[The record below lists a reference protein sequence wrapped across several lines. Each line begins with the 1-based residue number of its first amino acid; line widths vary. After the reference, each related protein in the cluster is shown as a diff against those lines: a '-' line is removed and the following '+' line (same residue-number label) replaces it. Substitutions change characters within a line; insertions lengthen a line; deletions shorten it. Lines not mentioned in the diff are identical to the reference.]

1 MLLFRAISLLY
12 TKSLVLFFISSTLAY
27 SPPSRDIC
35 SPDPEFGE
43 YCPTTCGIADYLQK
57 YKPEADRELSYLENT
72 LNQISNLTTGAH
84 EKANYI
90 RDSSISSRK
99 SAPQDLYLKK
109 SNTMLDD
116 ILRFEKSIIS
126 QESQMYELQDLLRAN
141 DQRIVQLK
149 QMAVQLEQRC
159 QEPCKD
165 TVTIQEITGKDCQEV
180 ANKGAKVSGLYFIK
194 PTKAKQP
201 FLVYCEIDRNGNG
214 WTVIQ
219 KRQDGSVNF
228 TKNWIQYR
236 EGFGYLSPTGNSE
249 FWLGNEKIH
258 LLSTQASVPYILRM
272 ELKDWNGQTKNAD
285 YAMFKVGP
293 EADMYRLTY
302 AYYFGGDAGDA
313 FDGHDFGEDPS
324 DKYFTSHNGMQFST
338 PDADNDK
345 YLGNCAQQDGSGWW
359 MNKCHAAH
367 LNGKYYQRGV
377 YTAEDAQ
384 PSGYDNG
391 IIWVTWHDRWY
402 SLKET
407 TMKVIPINRINM
419 AGGQQHGVKD
429 FGGLGDI

>member
-1 MLLFRAISLLY
+1 MTHVRDLTCLLFCCF
-12 TKSLVLFFISSTLAY
+12 VLFLQ
-27 SPPSRDIC
+27 
-35 SPDPEFGE
+35 GQ
-43 YCPTTCGIADYLQK
+43 YCPTTCGIVDYLQR
-57 YKPEADRELSYLENT
+57 YKPNTDSELSYLENT
-72 LNQISNLTTGAH
+72 LNQISNLTIGAQ

-90 RDSSISSRK
+90 KDSSISARK
-99 SAPQDLYLKK
+99 SSLQDLYLKK
-109 SNTMLDD
+109 SNTMLDE

-126 QESQMYELQDLLRAN
+126 QESQIYELQDLLRAN
-141 DQRIVQLK
+141 DQRMVQLK
-149 QMAVQLEQRC
+149 QMAVQLEQIC

-165 TVTIQEITGKDCQEV
+165 TVEIQQITGKDCQEV

-194 PTKAKQP
+194 PTKAKQS
-201 FLVYCEIDRNGNG
+201 FLVYCEIDTNGNG

-219 KRQDGSVNF
+219 KRLDGSVNF
-228 TKNWIQYR
+228 TKNWIQYK

-258 LLSTQASVPYILRM
+258 LLSTQATIPYILRM

-285 YAMFKVGP
+285 YFMFKVGP

-302 AYYFGGDAGDA
+302 AYYFGGEAGDA
-313 FDGHDFGEDPS
+313 FDGYDFGDDPS

-338 PDADNDK
+338 PDVDNDK
-345 YLGNCAQQDGSGWW
+345 YQD
-359 MNKCHAAH
+359 
-367 LNGKYYQRGV
+367 GV

-384 PSGYDNG
+384 PNGYDNG

-407 TMKVIPINRINM
+407 TMKVIPFNRVNM
-419 AGGQQHGVKD
+419 AGGQQHVLGVKD
-429 FGGLGDI
+429 IGGKGDM